1 MRMPQCYLDILAN
14 YFNISC
20 VPRYMTQRCKFL
32 DNLPAYMFNP
42 GYHEEITSQ
51 GRRKCDTSQLGSTL
65 FSTMLNEANE
75 LCSPDAIQNW
85 SKSTHNQVTSI
96 SFHSVTAVICWLCS
110 FFQLI
115 YDEKDGGFS
124 VGFVSLNPQNLQQA
138 FKEKV
143 STIGVEIP
151 TARYVPR
158 ISRL

>member
-1 MRMPQCYLDILAN
+1 MA
-14 YFNISC
+14 
-20 VPRYMTQRCKFL
+20 QRCKFL

-65 FSTMLNEANE
+65 FSTMLKEANE

-110 FFQLI
+110 FF
-115 YDEKDGGFS
+115 
-124 VGFVSLNPQNLQQA
+124 
-138 FKEKV
+138 
-143 STIGVEIP
+143 
-151 TARYVPR
+151 
-158 ISRL
+158 